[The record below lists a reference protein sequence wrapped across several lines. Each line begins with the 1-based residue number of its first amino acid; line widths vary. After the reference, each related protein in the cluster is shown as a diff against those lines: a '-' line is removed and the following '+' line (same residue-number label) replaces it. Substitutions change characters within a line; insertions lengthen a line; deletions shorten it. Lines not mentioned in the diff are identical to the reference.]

1 MNAHVRF
8 LETHAMN
15 YKKTHVIT
23 YVMCVSIPW
32 KSIPWNPFNEMN
44 RDTRNEYTH
53 SFSRDTCNEVQN
65 THVMTCV
72 SREYMCVSI
81 TWNG

>member
-1 MNAHVRF
+1 
-8 LETHAMN
+8 
-15 YKKTHVIT
+15 
-23 YVMCVSIPW
+23 MCVSIPW
-32 KSIPWNPFNEMN
+32 KSIECNPFHAMN

-53 SFSRDTCNEVQN
+53 LFSRDTCNELQKKNVI
-65 THVMTCV
+65 TCV